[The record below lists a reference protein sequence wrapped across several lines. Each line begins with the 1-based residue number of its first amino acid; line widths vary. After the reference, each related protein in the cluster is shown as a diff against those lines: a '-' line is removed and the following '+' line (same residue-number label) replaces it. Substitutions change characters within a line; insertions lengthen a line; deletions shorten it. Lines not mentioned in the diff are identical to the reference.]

1 MPAIQHIGSVRIVA
15 AAASIWIAAC
25 VAASAQ
31 TIGWHPSSPLYLG
44 ATFDPENPKDA
55 KVPCLKDVKSN
66 LAPVDTGAP
75 STEFRSSLVQEKQEL
90 FQLFSV
96 SASFSARYGLSGAE
110 GSASY
115 LSQVNFDSE
124 TVVWTLSAKSNFG
137 RTALTKVELASEYA
151 SLPPSVQQAV
161 CGTHFIVMDRREAVV
176 SAVFSFR
183 STSRKT
189 REDIKAALSAG
200 WTGGSFSASLSNELK
215 SALARTEVSFVFLAK
230 GGEGLTGTSGFVTT
244 FDKLD
249 ELRKQVGE
257 YIGKVTRENAPAA
270 EYFTARLPSALG
282 GNPLL
287 DKRERTLGN
296 LWHDYLKLDQDL
308 REAKAKLQNLEAYWY
323 LDAAELKPYLQSVVK
338 LKAARIEELTKLAD
352 ACIALVDQC
361 TYTPDL
367 TFESVDWPQIEPIH
381 RGGGYGCAQG
391 RCDGPAIF
399 LVRIRGPNRP
409 KSILHERVNLGFPN
423 EGGAMGYNCRHK
435 LPTVSEEGITFDC
448 TVGYELKN
456 FDKQKIGL
464 VISDGVTGREAF
476 RGRFIDV
483 APEHPF
489 GKP

>member
-1 MPAIQHIGSVRIVA
+1 MPFQRNEAFGVLA
-15 AAASIWIAAC
+15 AVWAVSIAAC
-25 VAASAQ
+25 VGANAQ

-44 ATFDPENPKDA
+44 ASFDPENPKDA

-90 FQLFSV
+90 FHLFSV
-96 SASFSARYGLSGAE
+96 SASFSARYGLSGGQ

-115 LSQVNFDSE
+115 LNQVNFDSE

-189 REDIKAALSAG
+189 REDIKAALSAS

-215 SALARTEVSFVFLAK
+215 SAIARTEVSFVFLAK

-244 FDKLD
+244 FDKFD
-249 ELRKQVGE
+249 ELRKQVGD
-257 YIGKVTRENAPAA
+257 YVGKVTRENAPAA
-270 EYFTARLPSALG
+270 EYFSARLPSVSAV
-282 GNPLL
+282 NPLL

-296 LWHDYLKLDQDL
+296 LWYDYLKLDQDF
-308 REAKAKLQNLEAYWY
+308 REARGKLQNLDAYWY
-323 LDAAELKPYLQSVVK
+323 LEPAKLKAHLLDVAK
-338 LKAARIEELTKLAD
+338 LKAAKIEELTKLAD
-352 ACIALVDQC
+352 ACAADLEKC
-361 TYTPDL
+361 TYAPDL
-367 TFESVDWPQIEPIH
+367 TFETVDWPQIEPIH
-381 RGGGYGCAQG
+381 KGGGYFCKNG
-391 RCDGPAIF
+391 RCDGPALF
-399 LVRIRGPNRP
+399 LVRVRGPGRP
-409 KSILHERVNLGFPN
+409 ASILHDRIQLTFPT

-435 LPTVSEEGITFDC
+435 PPEVSEEGVKFDC
-448 TVGYELKN
+448 TTGYDLKG
-456 FDKQKIGL
+456 FDKQKVGL

-489 GKP
+489 AN